1 MNIYEHF
8 FYKENDWKNLD
19 FCLRKRMSELV
30 ELRNH
35 LILDSYI
42 SEYESKYVIPNMQ
55 TSNPEGVY
63 DYPSA
68 DYVYGCQLREAMTL
82 LKVMYYK
89 SCCFARYL
97 NRLKEDE
104 VMAPAI
110 NTKIREHIKHNPSAT
125 YEEIIKLD
133 ESLDIATEIERMI
146 EVGEIV
152 SKPKDKK
159 INSDKVNLVW
169 IDYPKER
176 WKIMA

>member
-55 TSNPEGVY
+55 TSNHEGVY

-68 DYVYGCQLREAMTL
+68 DYVYGCQLREAMTI
-82 LKVMYYK
+82 LKVMDYK

-104 VMAPAI
+104 VKAPAI
-110 NTKIREHIKHNPSAT
+110 NSKVREHIKRNPSST
-125 YEEIIKLD
+125 YEEIVKLD
-133 ESLDIATEIERMI
+133 ESLDIATEIEHMI
-146 EVGEIV
+146 EVREIV
-152 SKPKDKK
+152 SEPKDKK
-159 INSDKVNLVW
+159 TKSDKDNFVW
-169 IDYPKER
+169 MDYPKER
-176 WKIMA
+176 WRIMA